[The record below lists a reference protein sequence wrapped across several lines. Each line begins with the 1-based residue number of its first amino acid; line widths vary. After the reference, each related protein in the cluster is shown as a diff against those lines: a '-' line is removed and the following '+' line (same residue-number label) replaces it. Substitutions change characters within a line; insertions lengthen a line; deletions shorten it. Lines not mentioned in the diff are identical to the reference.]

1 MVQRTCSIEGC
12 VRPHRA
18 RGWCTGHYQRWAKA
32 GSAEARMP
40 LGRAPLPR
48 GTELTLEFLVE
59 RTSKSDTGCFLWA
72 GYVDRGGYG
81 QIRHDGKTDGAHRVA
96 WEVANG
102 PIPEGMSVD
111 HICHN
116 RACVNADHLRLAS
129 PTENQWNRSGA
140 ERASSSGIRNVRWE
154 ARRKRWLVRVI
165 KNGRAHG
172 GYYKELE
179 EAALAAET
187 LRRELFGQFSGPTPR
202 LDALSSRSPEGA

>member
-1 MVQRTCSIEGC
+1 MIPRALPKPTTAPRDREYIESRSSRTADGC
-12 VRPHRA
+12 
-18 RGWCTGHYQRWAKA
+18 
-32 GSAEARMP
+32 
-40 LGRAPLPR
+40 L
-48 GTELTLEFLVE
+48 
-59 RTSKSDTGCFLWA
+59 LWA

-140 ERASSSGIRNVRWE
+140 ERASSSGIRNVRLE